1 MTATESTK
9 KKESDG
15 QPEPEVEI
23 EDGLNGCDYR
33 ALNVKRWQ
41 EQKNNSKKVRSGLNP
56 SLLKEI

>member
-23 EDGLNGCDYR
+23 EDGFNGCDYR